1 MNNFSDIIYDAE
13 VEDNSHPNYYIG
25 LGASKIE
32 VYKNYLKNLNLSNT
46 NNFSDYVVRNYAKML
61 FSTNSTTQ
69 FDDNVNN
76 YEMNSDVIS
85 KSHSFS
91 AANSMVVLIVLTVIY
106 VIIFVLGVLG
116 NVITC
121 IVIAKN
127 KSMHTAVNFYLFSLA
142 VSDLLLLLSGESMIE
157 LIILDGRLKLYSKLD
172 KRRDRGVFRDEVKG

>member
-32 VYKNYLKNLNLSNT
+32 VYRKYLKNLNLSST

-69 FDDNVNN
+69 FDDNVNS

-142 VSDLLLLLSGESMIE
+142 VSDLLLLLSG
-157 LIILDGRLKLYSKLD
+157 K
-172 KRRDRGVFRDEVKG
+172 

>member
-1 MNNFSDIIYDAE
+1 MNNFSDMIYDAE
-13 VEDNSHPNYYIG
+13 IEDNTHPNYYIG

-32 VYKNYLKNLNLSNT
+32 VYKKYLKNLNLSNT
-46 NNFSDYVVRNYAKML
+46 NNLSDYVVRNYAKML
-61 FSTNSTTQ
+61 FTTNSTTQ

-142 VSDLLLLLSGESMIE
+142 VSDLLLLLSG
-157 LIILDGRLKLYSKLD
+157 KLMN
-172 KRRDRGVFRDEVKG
+172 FR